1 MMNKLLFATAAALL
15 AATPAFAQDE
25 EPAPESGLTGF
36 SVALIGGVDVLTI
49 QENNAA
55 DSARGAMYGGT
66 IGYDHQVGKVVIGVQ
81 GEITDSTAS
90 FDIED
95 LIVNGDEFSSQAG
108 RDIYGGVRVGFP
120 TGTHSMV
127 YLGGGY
133 VSSQITS
140 VYASAWASKAAARTS
155 SAASRCATRIS
166 ATIPCSPSRRASP
179 APIHRSSPASASASD
194 CHGPGA
200 MLPAHFAALTPS
212 HRARRRAT
220 QATSN
225 RVLSGVC

>member
-1 MMNKLLFATAAALL
+1 MNKFLIATAAAMVV
-15 AATPAFAQDE
+15 ATPAFAQDE
-25 EPAPESGLTGF
+25 APAPESELTGF
-36 SVALIGGVDVLTI
+36 SVALIGGVDALTI

-66 IGYDHQVGKVVIGVQ
+66 IGYDHQVGKIVVGVQ

-90 FDIED
+90 YDIED

-140 VYASAWASKAAARTS
+140 VYTDNSGTISETETRGGFRVSMGFEGGSKNVFGRIEMRYQDLGDYTVFTIPTGFARTN
-155 SAASRCATRIS
+155 
-166 ATIPCSPSRRASP
+166 
-179 APIHRSSPASASASD
+179 
-194 CHGPGA
+194 
-200 MLPAHFAALTPS
+200 
-212 HRARRRAT
+212 T
-220 QATSN
+220 QIVAGI
-225 RVLSGVC
+225 GVRF